1 MAETLGESD
10 QRTKLRTI
18 TVPRACADAA
28 REGFALPVL
37 PCFHRGVSN
46 RGRRRL
52 FQAVG
57 RALQAVKN
65 AVENFFIAG
74 LAVMTGLGVMA
85 GCLGVITVIALLLY
99 GLVVIVFREA
109 FGVSLPNPFDWF

>member
-1 MAETLGESD
+1 MVK
-10 QRTKLRTI
+10 Q
-18 TVPRACADAA
+18 A
-28 REGFALPVL
+28 REGLALPAL

-46 RGRRRL
+46 RWRLRL

-57 RALQAVKN
+57 RALRAANN
-65 AVENFFIAG
+65 AVVNFFTAG